1 MFYLTEGKNIDKN
14 MAKEV
19 IGNEFYLELLEIEDD
34 IKLDKTLLGYFNRCL
49 MANEVLA
56 KHNFFLEFF
65 ERRDKFRF
73 LIKKVE
79 GKHKVTRNLSS
90 SVLEKFNGYETIK
103 HVLARQEM
111 KEFVPV
117 DVVYK
122 PIYDESVPVP
132 CFFLPIKFT

>member
-49 MANEVLA
+49 MGNEVLA

-73 LIKKVE
+73 LIKK
-79 GKHKVTRNLSS
+79 S
-90 SVLEKFNGYETIK
+90 
-103 HVLARQEM
+103 
-111 KEFVPV
+111 
-117 DVVYK
+117 
-122 PIYDESVPVP
+122 
-132 CFFLPIKFT
+132 

>member
-19 IGNEFYLELLEIEDD
+19 IGNELLEIEDD

-73 LIKKVE
+73 LIKK
-79 GKHKVTRNLSS
+79 S
-90 SVLEKFNGYETIK
+90 
-103 HVLARQEM
+103 
-111 KEFVPV
+111 
-117 DVVYK
+117 
-122 PIYDESVPVP
+122 
-132 CFFLPIKFT
+132 